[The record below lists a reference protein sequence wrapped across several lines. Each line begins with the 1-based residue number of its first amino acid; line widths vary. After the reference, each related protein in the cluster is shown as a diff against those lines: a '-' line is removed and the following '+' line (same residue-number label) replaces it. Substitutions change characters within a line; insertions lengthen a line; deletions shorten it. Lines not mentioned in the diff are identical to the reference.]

1 MESVN
6 IGSYVLDE
14 LKKRYTV
21 ENEDIGKDAKL
32 DAKGMHFLISRY
44 SVKGVGNLCLIDMKA
59 MLGLMKM
66 QTVVLSVAE
75 KDVPLLNFDTVKVLK
90 NGTYIAEF
98 YDTMLGEKDDELEKA
113 CEAIKEADG
122 DLPDYVSGKH
132 WYDSIL
138 YPCSY
143 AKKLKGNGER
153 VNESLKKY
161 FDAFMKSLEAADICD
176 PATKK
181 KRISDFAN
189 GLIENGGPAVDQV
202 KKLFGEDLAK
212 RLVLGH
218 MYGIDD

>member
-138 YPCSY
+138 FPCSY
-143 AKKLKGNGER
+143 AKKLKGSGDR

-189 GLIENGGPAVDQV
+189 GLIDNGGPAVDQV
-202 KKLFGEDLAK
+202 KKLFGEELTK

-218 MYGIDD
+218 MYGVED

>member
-1 MESVN
+1 MS
-6 IGSYVLDE
+6 IGNYVLDE
-14 LKKRYTV
+14 LRKRFEVEKK
-21 ENEDIGKDAKL
+21 DIGRDGKL

-44 SVKGVGNLCLIDMKA
+44 AVKGVGNLCLIDMKA

-90 NGTYIAEF
+90 NGTYIAEL
-98 YDTMLGEKDDELEKA
+98 YDTMLGERDEELVKT
-113 CEAIKEADG
+113 CESIKEADS
-122 DLPDYVSGKH
+122 DLPGYVSGAH
-132 WYDSIL
+132 WYDSLL

-143 AKKLKGNGER
+143 AKKLKGSGDR

-161 FDAFMKSLEAADICD
+161 FDAFMKSLGAADICD

>member
-1 MESVN
+1 MGSVN

-161 FDAFMKSLEAADICD
+161 FDAFMKALDDAEICEPAA
-176 PATKK
+176 KK
-181 KRISDFAN
+181 ERIAAFAN

-202 KKLFGEDLAK
+202 KKLFGEELTK

-218 MYGIDD
+218 MYGVED

>member
-1 MESVN
+1 MGSVN

-44 SVKGVGNLCLIDMKA
+44 SVKSVGNLCLIDMKA

-98 YDTMLGEKDDELEKA
+98 YDTMLGERDEELVKT
-113 CEAIKEADG
+113 CESIKEADS
-122 DLPDYVSGKH
+122 DLPAYVSGAH
-132 WYDSIL
+132 WYDGLL

-161 FDAFMKSLEAADICD
+161 FDAFMKALDDAETCEPAA
-176 PATKK
+176 KK
-181 KRISDFAN
+181 ERIAAFAN

-212 RLVLGH
+212 KLVLGH